1 MQNDRDKTL
10 RLSTNIFGTNSVIFP
25 QNLFLRNAQIK
36 TMRKMTLQIKK
47 SFRKRLK
54 KISHVCLS
62 GIYLTQ
68 FLVHK

>member
-36 TMRKMTLQIKK
+36 TMGKMTLQIKK
-47 SFRKRLK
+47 I
-54 KISHVCLS
+54 ISKTS
-62 GIYLTQ
+62 
-68 FLVHK
+68 